1 LKRRRAYSQTLL
13 RSSRASGVL
22 QHPAAVFDLHEAG
35 PIVLTN
41 THGASAL
48 ARFPPAADT
57 HFLIYALGSRTVI
70 GELWGNP
77 ERDVVFALPA
87 GRYLAQRTSAVGSA
101 GLEFS
106 LAPSETRTL
115 RADEFRSVPEEQLA
129 TKGGAVVLWPN
140 EIGVEASVGASRLSS
155 FGELLGLRYAH
166 QWDDWAVSIGVT
178 GGRGTQ
184 NTSAENATLASLGCD
199 VGLQRRWTIGSV
211 GLGFGLGAEADV
223 IWQTLD
229 RADSARVAAA
239 GYPTIQRYVG
249 LAPGPIALAHIRE
262 PIGLRTWVELAAR
275 GGVLLPELSGGL
287 GEMWTWRAE
296 AGVGVQF

>member
-1 LKRRRAYSQTLL
+1 MTSRSLRAT
-13 RSSRASGVL
+13 
-22 QHPAAVFDLHEAG
+22 
-35 PIVLTN
+35 
-41 THGASAL
+41 
-48 ARFPPAADT
+48 
-57 HFLIYALGSRTVI
+57 SRTVV
-70 GELWGNP
+70 GELWGRP

-87 GRYLAQRTSAVGSA
+87 GRYLAQRTTGAGSA
-101 GLEFS
+101 GMAFS
-106 LAPSETRTL
+106 LAPSEARTL
-115 RADEFRSVPEEQLA
+115 RADEFRAVPEEQLA
-129 TKGGAVVLWPN
+129 TKGGTVVLWPN
-140 EIGVEASVGASRLSS
+140 EIGVELSA
-155 FGELLGLRYAH
+155 G
-166 QWDDWAVSIGVT
+166 
-178 GGRGTQ
+178 
-184 NTSAENATLASLGCD
+184 ASLG
-199 VGLQRRWTIGSV
+199 L
-211 GLGFGLGAEADV
+211 GLGAEADV